1 MTRLHRAKRSPVRR
15 LGALAVLTGKFHVKL
30 LALAGNTEVTSDRA
44 VSLAFIGASS
54 LKLARINMFEL
65 LARSRKVTSP
75 LSERAFLKSGRV
87 IWQTAAAQLLVY
99 TPFARRWV
107 DIASG
112 AGFPEMV
119 VAILSAEMQRRAEVH
134 YLESDRRKCAFLRE
148 VARATD
154 APAHI
159 HGRSHRNVRS
169 LLVVTCGHSHL

>member
-54 LKLARINMFEL
+54 LKLARINCSSFSR
-65 LARSRKVTSP
+65 AREKSQAP

-87 IWQTAAAQLLVY
+87 IWQTAAQLLVY

-154 APAHI
+154 APARI

-169 LLVVTCGHSHL
+169 LLVITCGHSHL